1 VRETDREGF
10 AKLWRGAWALH
21 GKQVSVEMLSVAFA
35 ALTPYD
41 LRDIERALTLHV
53 RDRERGQFP
62 PKPADIIDRIAPDP
76 KNDGRPGADEAWS
89 LMPRDERQSAVLT
102 DEMATAMG
110 AAAPL
115 LAEGDAI
122 AARMAFKEVYSR
134 EVTAARAAG
143 KPVRWFASM
152 GHETAGREAVV
163 RQAVALGRLSRE
175 QAVKHLPHLDD
186 APMDPNGRKQL
197 AAIKSL
203 LLPKLSPEV
212 RSEAA

>member
-1 VRETDREGF
+1 VIQAIAVTAELTGT
-10 AKLWRGAWALH
+10 
-21 GKQVSVEMLSVAFA
+21 QLSKAAAEVFA
-35 ALTPYD
+35 AD
-41 LRDIERALTLHV
+41 LAEHPAEAVLVALDRCRKEIRGRLTLADV
-53 RDRERGQFP
+53 IARIRE
-62 PKPADIIDRIAPDP
+62 
-76 KNDGRPGADEAWS
+76 NDGRPGIEEAWAM
-89 LMPRDERQSAVLT
+89 LPRTEAESAVLT

-152 GHETAGREAVV
+152 GHDTAGREAVV